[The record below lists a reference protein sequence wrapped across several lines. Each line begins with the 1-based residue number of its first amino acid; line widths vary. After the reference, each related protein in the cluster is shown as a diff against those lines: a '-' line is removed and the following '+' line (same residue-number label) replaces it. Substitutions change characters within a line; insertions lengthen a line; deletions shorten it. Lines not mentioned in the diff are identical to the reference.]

1 MTPDTTPEAVYLIRK
16 HGGYYRPNARGYTT
30 SAIVAG
36 RYTQEQAE
44 RETHPNGPDGPRD
57 GITYIHEKDVQG
69 DEGWDAYRAK
79 SIRIAELEAENA
91 ILRTEKHADAEA
103 IAAMKEAGMDRLVAE
118 GQRCNAMKPHEAA
131 KVSAEDRENIVDEI
145 ESIICE
151 THEMDVRDIDYAEN
165 IVSWLER
172 HHPAAL
178 RAISED
184 SQ

>member
-1 MTPDTTPEAVYLIRK
+1 MT
-16 HGGYYRPNARGYTT
+16 
-30 SAIVAG
+30 
-36 RYTQEQAE
+36 EQAD
-44 RETHPNGPDGPRD
+44 RFTP
-57 GITYIHEKDVQG
+57 YLHEDWRGMIGVTASMRSTTIGEYVRVEVYQSQ
-69 DEGWDAYRAK
+69 AA
-79 SIRIAELEAENA
+79 RIAELEAENA

-103 IAAMKEAGMDRLVAE
+103 IAAMKEAGMDRLVSE
-118 GQRCNAMKPHEAA
+118 GQRCDAMTPQEAA